1 MASDYEDGWFRAML
15 KTGLAHLGSV
25 SFEGHGPD
33 ARVTLTEPSGRA
45 VTFEQGIAAIHE
57 RIAIDEETR
66 HAMWPDW
73 SLAAA
78 SVALLSI
85 HVEEAL
91 HTSTAPQINMLSVT
105 NDGVVASL
113 SRPVD
118 LQLS

>member
-15 KTGLAHLGSV
+15 KTGLVHLGSV
-25 SFEGHGPD
+25 SFQGHGPD
-33 ARVTLTEPSGRA
+33 ARVTLTEPTGRT
-45 VTFEQGIAAIHE
+45 VTFEQSIAAIHE

-66 HAMWPDW
+66 RAMLPDW

-91 HTSTAPQINMLSVT
+91 QASDAQEINTLSVI
-105 NDGVVASL
+105 DGGVIASL
-113 SRPVD
+113 SQPAD

>member
-1 MASDYEDGWFRAML
+1 MASDYEDDWFRAML

-25 SFEGHGPD
+25 SFEGHGPE
-33 ARVTLTEPSGRA
+33 ARVTLTESTGRT
-45 VTFEQGIAAIHE
+45 VTFEQSIAAIHE

-66 HAMWPDW
+66 RAMWPDW

-91 HTSTAPQINMLSVT
+91 HASDVHEINTLIVT
-105 NDGVVASL
+105 DDGVVASQ
-113 SRPVD
+113 SRPAG

>member
-1 MASDYEDGWFRAML
+1 MTSDYEDGWFRAML
-15 KTGLAHLGSV
+15 KTGLGHLGSV
-25 SFEGHGPD
+25 SFDGQGPC
-33 ARVTLTEPSGRA
+33 ARVKLTQSSGRIL
-45 VTFEQGIAAIHE
+45 VFEQSIAAIHE

-66 HAMWPDW
+66 HAMWPDF

-91 HTSTAPQINMLSVT
+91 KTAAAAQINTLSITDGSVT
-105 NDGVVASL
+105 VSL
-113 SRPVD
+113 LQPAD